1 MPRVLLIEDDHMV
14 GPLTAEF
21 LRENGIEVELC
32 TDGAVGRERILDRQP
47 DLVVLDRMLP
57 GEDGLSICRA
67 VRPHYSG
74 PILMLTALGAEG
86 DQVLGLEGGADD
98 YVVKPVSPRVLLAR
112 INALLR
118 RLSLVEDTNPVVEVG
133 EIRLDPAAREAT
145 LHGTP
150 FPLTTSEFDLLWL
163 LAQRAGEPVPRED
176 LFRELRGI
184 PYDRHDRSIDVRVSQ
199 LRRKLEGAGARKG
212 IIKTI
217 RGIGYQLAQP
227 SR

>member
-14 GPLTAEF
+14 GPLTAEY
-21 LRENGIEVELC
+21 LRENGIEVELVN
-32 TDGAVGRERILDRQP
+32 DGTMGRRRILELDP

-67 VRPHYSG
+67 VRPRYSG
-74 PILMLTALGAEG
+74 PILMLTAMGAEG
-86 DQVLGLEGGADD
+86 DQVLGLQGGADD

-118 RLSLVEDTNPVVEVG
+118 RLQLVDGPNSVVEVG

-145 LHGTP
+145 LNGTP

-176 LFRELRGI
+176 LFRKLRGI
-184 PYDRHDRSIDVRVSQ
+184 AYDRHDRSIDVRVSQ
-199 LRRKLEGAGARKG
+199 LRRKLESAGARKG

>member
-1 MPRVLLIEDDHMV
+1 MPSVLLIEDDHMV
-14 GPLTAEF
+14 GPLTAEY
-21 LRENGIEVELC
+21 LRENGIEVELVS
-32 TDGAVGRERILDRQP
+32 DGTVGRKRILELEP

-67 VRPHYSG
+67 VRPRYSG
-74 PILMLTALGAEG
+74 PILMLTAMGAEG
-86 DQVLGLEGGADD
+86 DQVLGLQGGADD

-118 RLSLVEDTNPVVEVG
+118 RLQITDVPSPVVEVG
-133 EIRLDPAAREAT
+133 GIRLDPAAREAT
-145 LHGTP
+145 LHGDP

-184 PYDRHDRSIDVRVSQ
+184 AYDRHDRSIDVRVSQ